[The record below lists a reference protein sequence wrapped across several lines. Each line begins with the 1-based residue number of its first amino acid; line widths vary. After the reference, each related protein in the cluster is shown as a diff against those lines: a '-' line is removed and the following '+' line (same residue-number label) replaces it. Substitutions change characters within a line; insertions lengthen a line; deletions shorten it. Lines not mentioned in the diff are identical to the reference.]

1 MRFIGAPEKG
11 PQGVESD
18 EAFHGETVFIL
29 KLDPQEP
36 CGIFVC
42 GIRFFGTE
50 RDGETFGEEGKV
62 KGLAGFRFVTGPYA
76 PQSRG

>member
-11 PQGVESD
+11 PQGVEND
-18 EAFHGETVFIL
+18 EAFYGETVFIL

-36 CGIFVC
+36 RGIFVR

-50 RDGETFGEEGKV
+50 CDGESFGEEGEV
-62 KGLAGFRFVTGPYA
+62 KGFAGFRFVAGPYA